1 MSVKIAVLVAL
12 RQACL
17 TAEEICDQAIDA
29 AHETYDLTEKN
40 AWDVYLEAPHSTI
53 RDSAWRVY
61 EQTRDK
67 AEEKKE
73 QSIAAAR
80 AQYNR
85 DRSTALDAALSAKS

>member
-12 RQACL
+12 RQAYSN
-17 TAEEICDQAIDA
+17 AEEIYDQIIKVAL
-29 AHETYDLTEKN
+29 ETYDLTEKN

-80 AQYNR
+80 AQYYR
-85 DRSTALDAALSAKS
+85 DRSAALDVALSAKS